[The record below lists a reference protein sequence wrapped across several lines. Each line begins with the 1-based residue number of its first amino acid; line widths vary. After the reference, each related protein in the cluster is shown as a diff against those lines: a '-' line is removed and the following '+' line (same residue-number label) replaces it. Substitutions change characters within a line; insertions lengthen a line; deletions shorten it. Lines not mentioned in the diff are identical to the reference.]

1 MSTLFVN
8 NLNTASGSTI
18 TIPTGKTLKA
28 TDTPIVG
35 AGNII
40 QVVQGTALGSATSSS
55 TSFVTSGID
64 VDITPK
70 YASSKILIQATT
82 CCDNE
87 AAGRQMYLT
96 LYRDSTRLDSTY
108 VSGSYGLGSFWNG
121 GERTIG
127 NVSIHILDTPNSTS
141 QLHYELYY
149 RSVPGTQVETNTQ
162 TVAGVIMCM
171 EIAQEGIGHGINI
184 KSKYNSTYWW
194 YISSIN

>member
-55 TSFVTSGID
+55 TSFVESGID

-171 EIAQEGIGHGINI
+171 EIAQ
-184 KSKYNSTYWW
+184 
-194 YISSIN
+194 